1 MQLVIFRPTD
11 DQFVKS
17 IDFNHEEIKQ
27 ELRVALEK
35 YQGLVYSEDN
45 IRDAKVDRASL
56 NKFREAIEARRKE
69 IKKQCLAPYEDFEK
83 KIREITAMIDEPIL
97 AIDGQVKAFEERKR
111 EERRAEIEEFYRT
124 GDLDDVR
131 SIIPLE
137 KIWNEKWLNT
147 TTPDK
152 KIKDDIRTVLDRA
165 ARDLEVLKTV
175 ESEFSDA
182 VKIKYLDTLDLSAAL
197 RERARLAEQKE
208 KLEAYRRIQE
218 EAAAEAEAGR
228 VPPPDFSKLQPGDK
242 VSFAGADECAPVPEP
257 LQTITFTVT
266 ATAAQF
272 KMLREFFIKNNIKYG
287 RA

>member
-1 MQLVIFRPTD
+1 MQLVIYKPTD

-56 NKFREAIEARRKE
+56 NKFREAIETRRKE
-69 IKKQCLAPYEDFEK
+69 IRKQCLAPYDDFEK
-83 KIREITAMIDEPIL
+83 KIREITDLIDEPIL

-111 EERRAEIEEFYRT
+111 EERRAEIKEFYRT

-137 KIWNEKWLNT
+137 KIWNEKWLNAT
-147 TTPDK
+147 TTDK
-152 KIKDDIRTVLDRA
+152 KIKDDIRTALDRA
-165 ARDLEVLKTV
+165 ARDLELLESM

-182 VKIKYLDTLDLSAAL
+182 VKIKYLETLDLSAAL
-197 RERARLAEQKE
+197 RAQAWLTQQKE
-208 KLEAYRRIQE
+208 MLEAYQRSQE
-218 EAAAEAEAGR
+218 EAAETENGC
-228 VPPPDFSKLQPGDK
+228 VPAPDFSRIKPGET
-242 VSFAGADECAPVPEP
+242 VSFAGADESAPEP
-257 LQTITFTVT
+257 DPIQTITFTVT

-272 KMLREFFIKNNIKYG
+272 RMLRGFFIKNNIKYG